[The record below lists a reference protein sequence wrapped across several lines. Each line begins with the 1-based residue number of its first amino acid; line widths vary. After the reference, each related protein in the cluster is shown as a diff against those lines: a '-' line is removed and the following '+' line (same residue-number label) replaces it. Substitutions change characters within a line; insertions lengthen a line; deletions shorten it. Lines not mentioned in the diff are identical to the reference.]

1 MTATD
6 FVHSP
11 WIPED
16 DQLLRTSIENGAS
29 LQSLAKG
36 AVKFSRNFTLRE
48 LRDRWRSLL
57 FDPNV
62 SNQAAAHM
70 VEFELDNLRG
80 EKVPEKRKHGS
91 VRRHYNAMRKR
102 IKNDFLSSQNL
113 RFFDN
118 HQEHKFEGHGTT
130 NDGDTMLDDCL
141 VNSLGFEEKDF
152 EILRQAFPESLGSIP
167 TNATTVTTTVVD
179 NPANVFHLE
188 RCNKSAE
195 NVDVSSSQNES
206 MMKNA
211 TCIDKPAPSETP
223 PSEKL
228 TKNDIFGGKHH
239 FNSPISDGSASFHT
253 IGGFP
258 SPSTRVPLWKTMEDI
273 RAPDMPVDEN
283 NAESHRVVEEAL
295 TLHDDTSLP
304 ELDGAHLGSI
314 LGDRPHGLINC
325 IEYTDSLLNLSN
337 EDDILLMDEDAKD
350 ASPNVEIPGN
360 QCSEESKDSLFYD
373 ERDVCHQEVNEGEII
388 CTLNTEDSDI
398 PCNDDIFLL
407 IHPSTQF
414 APSVKPQVATDRI
427 GPLSSSS
434 LEKDGEQGLITKG
447 KDPLSLTQSLT
458 GGLNALPDFVSL
470 HSLAGSAFK
479 YKLPDGEYQGP
490 LPGKANDVGNRSQ
503 TMPVHTPLEVN
514 GNGKLEE
521 DASKVE
527 PQGLTSSA
535 MPRETPLPLEV
546 DSVKTTDLA
555 PMDDSYISDNNN
567 NSDSDSDI
575 PYFSDVEATILDMDL
590 LQSDKSYFNS
600 EVAKYRTDDAIRMAM
615 RLEQSAR
622 SSFQRIMS
630 SHKALA
636 ALSSRHLTHYIKKA
650 EVTIGRSTDD
660 TEVDIDLRKE
670 GRANK
675 ISRRQAIIKMETDGS
690 FSLKN
695 LGGSSIAINGEKVA
709 HGEVVA
715 LASSSFI
722 DIKGMCFVFD
732 INDKYVR
739 RFLGN
744 KPS

>member
-167 TNATTVTTTVVD
+167 TNATT
-179 NPANVFHLE
+179 
-188 RCNKSAE
+188 
-195 NVDVSSSQNES
+195 
-206 MMKNA
+206 
-211 TCIDKPAPSETP
+211 
-223 PSEKL
+223 
-228 TKNDIFGGKHH
+228 
-239 FNSPISDGSASFHT
+239 
-253 IGGFP
+253 
-258 SPSTRVPLWKTMEDI
+258 STRVPLWKTMEDI